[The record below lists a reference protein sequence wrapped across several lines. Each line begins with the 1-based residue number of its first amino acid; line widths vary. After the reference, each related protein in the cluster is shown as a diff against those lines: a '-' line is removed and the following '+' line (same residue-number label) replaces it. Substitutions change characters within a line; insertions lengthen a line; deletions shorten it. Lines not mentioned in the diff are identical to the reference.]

1 MKKSIFCLLS
11 AAVLLASCNS
21 GNRDFYENNGDGG
34 AVYDERSAEFIT
46 QNNEFAEVDSYKPRS
61 KSEREESANRWNTA
75 RKETRWQEYKGTMI
89 RVEILLG
96 DSDIREMRLRLM
108 QNADGMDIDSDTRT
122 VLARVAD
129 YEMKKV
135 CGRNAE
141 SIVIVYDKP
150 SFDAMRPTS
159 FFDYRVEAEGAT
171 MREYGFR
178 CVYNK

>member
-1 MKKSIFCLLS
+1 M
-11 AAVLLASCNS
+11 
-21 GNRDFYENNGDGG
+21 
-34 AVYDERSAEFIT
+34 EF
-46 QNNEFAEVDSYKPRS
+46 NFAEKTI
-61 KSEREESANRWNTA
+61 EEMEA
-75 RKETRWQEYKGTMI
+75 RKAE
-89 RVEILLG
+89 LLTAI
-96 DSDIREMRLRLM
+96 D
-108 QNADGMDIDSDTRT
+108 ADGADIDADART

-150 SFDAMRPTS
+150 SFEVMRPTS
-159 FFDYRVEAEGAT
+159 FFDYRVESEGET

>member
-1 MKKSIFCLLS
+1 MKKTILF
-11 AAVLLASCNS
+11 VLGLTLIVGACA
-21 GNRDFYENNGDGG
+21 NNGHYYSDDEER
-34 AVYDERSAEFIT
+34 YDERSSEYIT
-46 QNNEFAEVDSYKPRS
+46 DENEFSQIDSYQPRTM
-61 KSEREESANRWNTA
+61 KEREEAASRWNTS
-75 RKETRWQEYKGTMI
+75 RKETRWQEYKGTMVRI
-89 RVEILLG
+89 EVLLG
-96 DSDIREMRLRLM
+96 DSSVREMRLRLM
-108 QNADGMDIDSDTRT
+108 QNADGADIDADART

-150 SFDAMRPTS
+150 SFEVMRATS
-159 FFDYRVEAEGAT
+159 FFDYRVESEGVT

>member
-1 MKKSIFCLLS
+1 MKKSIFFILGLALTV
-11 AAVLLASCNS
+11 AACNS
-21 GNRDFYENNGDGG
+21 GNNGVYGDDGEY
-34 AVYDERSAEFIT
+34 YDERTAQYIT
-46 QNNEFAEVDSYKPRS
+46 TENEFAQIDSYQPRTM
-61 KSEREESANRWNTA
+61 KERETAANRWNTA
-75 RKETRWQEYKGTMI
+75 RKETRWQEYKGTMV

-96 DSDIREMRLRLM
+96 DSSVREMRLRLM
-108 QNADGMDIDSDTRT
+108 QNADGADIDADART
-122 VLARVAD
+122 VLGHVAD

-150 SFDAMRPTS
+150 SFEVMRPTS
-159 FFDYRVEAEGAT
+159 FFDYRVEAEGET

>member
-1 MKKSIFCLLS
+1 MKKSVCYILGAML
-11 AAVLLASCNS
+11 VLAGCNS
-21 GNRDFYENNGDGG
+21 GNREFYGDSGE
-34 AVYDERSAEFIT
+34 VYTDRTGEYIT
-46 QNNEFAEVDSYKPRS
+46 EKNEFSDIDSYKPATM
-61 KSEREESANRWNTA
+61 KEREEMNARWETA
-75 RKETRWQEYKGTMI
+75 RKETRWQEYKGTMV

-108 QNADGMDIDSDTRT
+108 QNADGKDVDADART

-141 SIVIVYDKP
+141 SIVIVYDRP
-150 SFDAMRPTS
+150 SFQVMRPTS
-159 FFDYRVEAEGAT
+159 FFDYRVEAEGINV
-171 MREYGFR
+171 REYGFR